1 MFSLTLVLPRRKIL
15 DTSLNAVVY
24 MGGDPRTQVR
34 LGLGLVG
41 ETGRGRKPVQGMAI
55 RGYCCGQLGLSPA
68 GELRD
73 TA

>member
-1 MFSLTLVLPRRKIL
+1 MQWFIWEVIP
-15 DTSLNAVVY
+15 
-24 MGGDPRTQVR
+24 GTQVR
-34 LGLGLVG
+34 FGLGSVG

-68 GELRD
+68 GELGD